1 MMCTAIHFPSD
12 GRDEGRNRSK
22 RSGSEAWYKPQL
34 SLKSPAISH
43 TDVLIITLNK
53 ALPP

>member
-22 RSGSEAWYKPQL
+22 RSGSEAWCKPQL
-34 SLKSPAISH
+34 SLKSPPISH